1 MAEYAGYTIIT
12 RTWLKPWVVARV
24 LIVFDPPLRRPM
36 KRSLEE
42 SGPSD
47 VSKQPLKVQI
57 GADRKIML
65 PATFRLGGYIVA
77 EIMFAVHVYVVA

>member
-1 MAEYAGYTIIT
+1 
-12 RTWLKPWVVARV
+12 
-24 LIVFDPPLRRPM
+24 M

-65 PATFRLGGYIVA
+65 PATFR
-77 EIMFAVHVYVVA
+77 